1 MTMLKLHWNRN
12 IWIGKG
18 KMLNCIPWEIL
29 FCALHWTTFS
39 SLFVCSLQ
47 FTATTLSNTNKL
59 WTKTFLLKISPSA
72 RVWPP
77 PPQNQLRPP
86 KCCDNTMFFK
96 LHFLVISHLQTF
108 LFKGTNWR
116 KKIFARKSQ
125 EIPFELLN
133 HDIMSTVDSIFF
145 HLGTSLG
152 ISRHFLISTF
162 VDHSY

>member
-39 SLFVCSLQ
+39 SLFVCSLR
-47 FTATTLSNTNKL
+47 FTATSLSNTNKL

-108 LFKGTNWR
+108 LFKGQIER
-116 KKIFARKSQ
+116 KKYLREKAKRSLSNCWIMISCQLLIVFSFIWGHLLASPDIFSFQR
-125 EIPFELLN
+125 L
-133 HDIMSTVDSIFF
+133 
-145 HLGTSLG
+145 
-152 ISRHFLISTF
+152 
-162 VDHSY
+162 